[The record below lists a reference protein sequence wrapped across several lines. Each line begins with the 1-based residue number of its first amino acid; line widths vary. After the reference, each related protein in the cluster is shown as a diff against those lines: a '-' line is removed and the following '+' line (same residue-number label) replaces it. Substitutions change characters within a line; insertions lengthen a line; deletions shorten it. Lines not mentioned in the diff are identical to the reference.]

1 MSQNFANHKRYVTGY
16 HYVLLPALL
25 ALLIGSIVNLV
36 KSDCSNFYSASLICF
51 MTVLLVFIT
60 FFARSFALVA
70 QNRVIRAEENMRH
83 YIMTGKT
90 LPSALRLSQIL
101 ALRFASDEEYLA
113 LIERAIQEKLSA
125 KEIKQAIQNWRGD
138 YHRV

>member
-1 MSQNFANHKRYVTGY
+1 MQQQFSNHKKYVTGY

-51 MTVLLVFIT
+51 MSVILIFIT

-83 YIMTGKT
+83 FIMTGKP
-90 LPSALRLSQIL
+90 LPAGLRLSQII

-113 LIERAIQEKLSA
+113 LIEKAIRESLSA
-125 KEIKQAIQNWRGD
+125 GDIKKSIQNWRAD

>member
-1 MSQNFANHKRYVTGY
+1 MQQQFSNHKKYVKGY

-51 MTVLLVFIT
+51 MSVILIFIT

-83 YIMTGKT
+83 FIMTGKP
-90 LPSALRLSQIL
+90 LPAGLRLSQII
-101 ALRFASDEEYLA
+101 AFRFASDEEYLA
-113 LIERAIQEKLSA
+113 LIEKAIRESLSA
-125 KEIKQAIQNWRGD
+125 ADIKKSIQNWRAD

>member
-1 MSQNFANHKRYVTGY
+1 MQQQFSNHKKYVTGY

-51 MTVLLVFIT
+51 MSVILIFIT

-83 YIMTGKT
+83 FVMTGKP
-90 LPSALRLSQIL
+90 LPAGLRLSQII

-113 LIERAIQEKLSA
+113 LIEKAIRESLSA
-125 KEIKQAIQNWRGD
+125 TDIKKSIQNWRAD

>member
-1 MSQNFANHKRYVTGY
+1 MSQSFSNHKRYVTGY

-51 MTVLLVFIT
+51 MSVVLVIIA

-83 YIMTGKT
+83 YIMTGKS
-90 LPSALRLSQIL
+90 LPSDLRMSQIL
-101 ALRFASDEEYLA
+101 ALRFASDEEFLS
-113 LIERAIQEKLSA
+113 LIERALREKLSA
-125 KEIKQAIQNWRGD
+125 KDIKQAIQNWRGD

>member
-1 MSQNFANHKRYVTGY
+1 MQQQFSNHKKYVTGY

-51 MTVLLVFIT
+51 MSVILIFIT

-83 YIMTGKT
+83 FVMTGKP
-90 LPSALRLSQIL
+90 LPAGLRLSQII

-113 LIERAIQEKLSA
+113 LIEKAIRESLSA
-125 KEIKQAIQNWRGD
+125 GDIKKSIQNWRAD

>member
-1 MSQNFANHKRYVTGY
+1 MQQQFSNHKKYVKGY

-51 MTVLLVFIT
+51 MSVILIFIT

-83 YIMTGKT
+83 FIMTGKP
-90 LPSALRLSQIL
+90 LPAGLRLSQII

-113 LIERAIQEKLSA
+113 LIEKAIRESLSA
-125 KEIKQAIQNWRGD
+125 ADIKKSIQNWRAD